1 MTDNKNIELKSGI
14 EAFLEM
20 KRQKEQANEVTETQ
34 SATIPEPIEVKTHK
48 STLETMA
55 EVISLLLTPLIV
67 PTYAIFFALNLEY
80 IAVRSLL
87 STRIIVTLAVLVF
100 TCILPIIAIAI
111 LHRMGKISDT
121 GVTKQNERALP
132 YIITIFGYL
141 AGAIYLSNVNAPQ
154 WIAMFLVG
162 AGLAAITSMLVNIK
176 WKISAHG
183 AGMGGV
189 VAMFFTIWNNGYAQ
203 HDFLIA
209 TSIVILLTGI
219 VGTSRLILNKHTL
232 GQVLAGTLNG
242 FFWVFLMTI

>member
-1 MTDNKNIELKSGI
+1 MTDDKNLEPKSGI

-20 KRQKEQANEVTETQ
+20 KRQREQANEVAETPQ
-34 SATIPEPIEVKTHK
+34 PPTPEPEVTKPHK

-55 EVISLLLTPLIV
+55 EVISLLFTPLII

-87 STRIIVTLAVLVF
+87 STRIIVALAVLVF
-100 TCILPIIAIAI
+100 TCILPIISIAI

-121 GVTKQNERALP
+121 GVNKQEERALP
-132 YIITIFGYL
+132 YIITIIGYL
-141 AGAIYLSNVNAPQ
+141 AGAIYLTNVNAPQ
-154 WIAMFLVG
+154 WIAMFLIG
-162 AGLAAITSMLVNIK
+162 AGLAAIASMLINIK

-189 VAMFFTIWNNGYAQ
+189 VAMFFTIWSNGYAQ

-242 FFWVFLMTI
+242 FIWVFLMTI